1 LPIEQVFRLD
11 EIHKAHSLMESNA
24 ANGKIVVVN

>member
-1 LPIEQVFRLD
+1 VPIAKVFSLD
-11 EIHKAHSLMESNA
+11 EINEAHQLMESNA